1 MGESKLVIDLKKEH
15 LAEELSKKR
24 QNKIKIQ
31 RLKED
36 IERHKKWEALR
47 KKARRNRRKRWE
59 KRNLR

>member
-1 MGESKLVIDLKKEH
+1 MGESRLVIDLKKKN

-36 IERHKKWEALR
+36 IERHKKWEYIR

-59 KRNLR
+59 KRNLK